1 MPNPDHTKY
10 EVRLL
15 CHLHNC
21 LPNRSLIIKKRKC
34 IIKRVPGFQNALLC
48 LDWQRQPL
56 SSSSSSSSPPL
67 RLMTKDAPH
76 SCKALARPPSPA
88 PLAAVRGG
96 QLVRSQRLRCAHAE
110 PEALHRAVTPAASP
124 SRGDV
129 RRPPLPLSEPQL
141 GSHCSPPLLHQAPRC
156 SPFSHFLCFLFIL
169 ILEFEF

>member
-1 MPNPDHTKY
+1 M
-10 EVRLL
+10 V
-15 CHLHNC
+15 
-21 LPNRSLIIKKRKC
+21 
-34 IIKRVPGFQNALLC
+34 
-48 LDWQRQPL
+48 
-56 SSSSSSSSPPL
+56 SSRRPA
-67 RLMTKDAPH
+67 APH

-96 QLVRSQRLRCAHAE
+96 QLVRNRRLRCAHAE

-156 SPFSHFLCFLFIL
+156 SHHLPFAPPTAQRPPPGSDDWPAWVTCSPESQSTARGFHPAPPSGNAHPHPY
-169 ILEFEF
+169 